1 MTFETWCN
9 CVFKQEFNLVEDNG
23 AIGRF
28 KNDDVCVKIY
38 NFIHFTGLM
47 PKSFGLGT
55 KSNLCSMCSLQATK
69 MRKAWIM
76 ECILSIYLSTNFNK
90 LEEGIIY

>member
-1 MTFETWCN
+1 
-9 CVFKQEFNLVEDNG
+9 
-23 AIGRF
+23 
-28 KNDDVCVKIY
+28 
-38 NFIHFTGLM
+38 M
-47 PKSFGLGT
+47 PKSFGLGK
-55 KSNLCSMCSLQATK
+55 KSNVWFMCSLQATK

>member
-1 MTFETWCN
+1 
-9 CVFKQEFNLVEDNG
+9 
-23 AIGRF
+23 
-28 KNDDVCVKIY
+28 
-38 NFIHFTGLM
+38 M